1 MFGKSQTQEVIEI
14 LAEHGDTGHMTAGQ
28 LRSHYYHE
36 ILGHSYLGDGEG
48 WEQLNEVNWYEVQ
61 QEIGFP
67 TPEPR
72 KKFFGLF

>member
-1 MFGKSQTQEVIEI
+1 MFSKRQTQETIEF
-14 LAEHGDTGHMTAGQ
+14 LKRRGGTKHMTAGQ
-28 LRSHYYHE
+28 LRSHWYHE
-36 ILGHSYLGDGEG
+36 ILGHSYVGNGEG

-61 QEIGFP
+61 QEVGFP